1 MLLEEE
7 AFEALVISKIKEALQ
22 LKFSLNPFI
31 HTDMNTP
38 NFTSAPYT
46 HFHQLPNDTGLKL
59 ADELIIHVNANPSLT
74 SFDGTLSYSAAQIRH
89 DHTEILK
96 LHESLRNAIN
106 KVNQLEAELAQ
117 LRGHN

>member
-1 MLLEEE
+1 MYTDNSQLSLTLLKT
-7 AFEALVISKIKEALQ
+7 I
-22 LKFSLNPFI
+22 SLNPFI
-31 HTDMNTP
+31 HIDMNQP

-59 ADELIIHVNANPSLT
+59 ADELIIRVNANPSLT

-106 KVNQLEAELAQ
+106 KVNQLEAEVAQ
-117 LRGHN
+117 LRPTV